1 MSYLI
6 RHLRRNQDQKAFTL
20 NELLV
25 SVAILG
31 ILSVIAI
38 PIASDALLKTR
49 IAQTQNNLRQVS
61 NAIEAFAVDQG
72 KYPYGS
78 SEPPTRFMT
87 NYDAQEALQPLLGAY
102 LPADATIL
110 SDPFTR
116 STAQEINQTVSLDN
130 NALPSVF
137 GYGYYNYSH
146 FMVPPRNSIRGYGVT
161 SFGPDEVDSSLA
173 LCPLPGIGSLYKDA
187 CYQPSNGLRSAGDLG
202 RFGGGLSFSQH
213 IP

>member
-1 MSYLI
+1 MSRSI
-6 RHLRRNQDQKAFTL
+6 RHLRWNQDQKAFTL

-31 ILSVIAI
+31 ILSAI
-38 PIASDALLKTR
+38 TIPVASDAILKAR

-61 NAIEAFAVDQG
+61 SAIEAFAIDQG

-102 LPADATIL
+102 LPDDATL
-110 SDPFTR
+110 LNDTFTQ
-116 STAQEINQTVSLDN
+116 STAQAINQTVSLDIN
-130 NALPSVF
+130 SSPSVF
-137 GYGYYNYSH
+137 GYGYYDYSH
-146 FMVPPRNSIRGYGVT
+146 FMVPPRNPIRGYGVT

-187 CYQPSNGLRSAGDLG
+187 CYQPSNGLRSVGDLG
-202 RFGGGLSFSQH
+202 SFGGGLSFSQH